1 MYLPSIGLF
10 VLLVWGVDALLAKQ
24 PRRKEIAALAGT
36 AALSACLIIA
46 SLQLQYWQNSVKL
59 FLHAVETTTDNY
71 TADAYLGG
79 ALDNAGLADAAL
91 PFYAESV
98 RLAPMFAISQ
108 WDLGMAL
115 LRKGRAGEAAEH
127 LAVASRLTP
136 GDAVIHCYYGKALAA
151 AGKPDA
157 AKAQFT
163 EALRLKPGDTKAQ
176 AALAALLAAHPE
188 LK

>member
-1 MYLPSIGLF
+1 
-10 VLLVWGVDALLAKQ
+10 
-24 PRRKEIAALAGT
+24 
-36 AALSACLIIA
+36 
-46 SLQLQYWQNSVKL
+46 
-59 FLHAVETTTDNY
+59 
-71 TADAYLGG
+71 
-79 ALDNAGLADAAL
+79 
-91 PFYAESV
+91 
-98 RLAPMFAISQ
+98 MFAISQ

-163 EALRLKPGDTKAQ
+163 EALRLKPGDTEAQ